1 MIMTLF
7 TPHGHLVPLHQFRGL
22 LRQGADPNEVW
33 HGIRN
38 GEPVWHLPLIQA
50 ARSADELGYLR
61 LLIDHEHTDLEV
73 ADMEC
78 RSALHLATS
87 HGNPDA
93 VRLLLHAGAE
103 IDTPDTYGSTA
114 LHYACNTVDDKA
126 MGLLLEAGA
135 NPNARNL
142 GGYTPFLETLKS
154 YSSWPKPFE
163 DKVAM
168 LLRHGA
174 LVNDSEPNFGITPLY
189 AAANAGWARI
199 TTMLLIAGAD
209 PRTKVGNG
217 ERPLDAVLRQLAIGA
232 GRKDAALRATYA
244 ALVAHDRKGLLAC
257 VEQMASRMDA
267 MRRAM

>member
-1 MIMTLF
+1 MTLF
-7 TPHGHLVPLHQFRGL
+7 TPHGHLVPLHQFRDL

-78 RSALHLATS
+78 RTALHLATA
-87 HGNPDA
+87 HGNVDA
-93 VRLLLHAGAE
+93 VRLLLHAGAA
-103 IDTPDTYGSTA
+103 IDTPDTYGATA
-114 LHYACNTVDDKA
+114 LHYACNTVEDKPLL
-126 MGLLLEAGA
+126 LLLEAGA

-142 GGYTPFLETLKS
+142 GGYTPLLETLKS
-154 YSSWPKPFE
+154 YSTWPKPYE
-163 DKVAM
+163 DKVAL

-174 LVNDSEPNFGITPLY
+174 RVNDAEPQYGYTPLY
-189 AAANAGWARI
+189 AAAANGWARI
-199 TTMLLIAGAD
+199 TTMLLMAGAN
-209 PRTKVGNG
+209 PRAKIGNG
-217 ERPLDAVLRQLAIGA
+217 ERPVDAVLRQLAIGA
-232 GRKDAALRATYA
+232 GRKDPALRATYA

-257 VEQMASRMDA
+257 VEQMARRMEH